1 MDDQVHGVDSTV
13 RLIER
18 CRSEIAAGWQQIAA
32 ARQLLLRTRWLL
44 DRWAAQRPVVDAQP
58 GDCGTQSRGPDEIFV
73 GMFVLVKP
81 DKLRRRRG
89 RSKASRRQSLANAAS
104 FLSA

>member
-1 MDDQVHGVDSTV
+1 MDDQVHGVDATV

-18 CRSEIAAGWQQIAA
+18 CRSEIAAGWEQIAA

-44 DRWAAQRPVVDAQP
+44 DRWAAQRSVVDAQP
-58 GDCGTQSRGPDEIFV
+58 GVCGTQSPGPDENLG

-89 RSKASRRQSLANAAS
+89 RSKAPRRQRLTSDAS
-104 FLSA
+104 FISA

>member
-44 DRWAAQRPVVDAQP
+44 DRWAAQRSVVDA
-58 GDCGTQSRGPDEIFV
+58 
-73 GMFVLVKP
+73 
-81 DKLRRRRG
+81 
-89 RSKASRRQSLANAAS
+89 
-104 FLSA
+104 